1 MHCPVLPSFL
11 YRAKSQNTG
20 LSGIWQ
26 PSESDISIDSK
37 VGGCILEYRDQDISC
52 RSSRLECKLV
62 RELMNH
68 GRHDESSI
76 DVGVD
81 YQTWRDCR
89 FERRRHVSC
98 PSKEMLAYCLLKAS
112 ALIST
117 LSWIVLGRFVTS
129 PKRSHRSP
137 RPFRGSTSRNRPVA
151 RISLVEGHTLLC
163 WGTNIFLVA
172 PSHSH
177 PLPWKQSFVYGS
189 YLRSFCSCVQY
200 V

>member
-1 MHCPVLPSFL
+1 MALHIILFYYYYLISSKLYRKILLQIVIKMENRPSKKIKSTGHMHCPVLPSFL
-11 YRAKSQNTG
+11 YRAKNQNTG

-37 VGGCILEYRDQDISC
+37 VGGCILEDRDQDISC

-68 GRHDESSI
+68 GRRDESSI

-112 ALIST
+112 VVST
-117 LSWIVLGRFVTS
+117 DIHSVL
-129 PKRSHRSP
+129 
-137 RPFRGSTSRNRPVA
+137 NRA
-151 RISLVEGHTLLC
+151 WTFC
-163 WGTNIFLVA
+163 D
-172 PSHSH
+172 
-177 PLPWKQSFVYGS
+177 LP
-189 YLRSFCSCVQY
+189 
-200 V
+200 